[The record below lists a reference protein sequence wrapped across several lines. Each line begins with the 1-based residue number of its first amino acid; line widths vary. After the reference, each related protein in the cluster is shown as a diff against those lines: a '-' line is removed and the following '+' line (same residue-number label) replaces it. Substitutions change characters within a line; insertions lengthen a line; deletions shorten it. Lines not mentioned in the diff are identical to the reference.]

1 MRYRPV
7 VFRYS
12 GAFFDS
18 AFIIFKGVV
27 CMTAKNNQK
36 TLTTKLA
43 VTGMLTAIAVV
54 LQYIEFSVPIV
65 PSFLKLDFSDLP
77 ELIGTFVLGPLWAVI
92 ICLLKNL
99 IHIPFGTSG
108 GVGELSN
115 FLLGAT
121 FSLVA
126 GLIYQHNK
134 TRKTALL
141 ACGLGALAMA
151 AVSFPTNYFIVYPAY
166 ANMWFGGT
174 TEPIVGMYK
183 TILPASDTLV
193 KSLLIFNVPFTLAKG
208 IIVAVITMFVYK
220 PLSNLIVR
228 MNNSLSSRKKG

>member
-1 MRYRPV
+1 
-7 VFRYS
+7 
-12 GAFFDS
+12 
-18 AFIIFKGVV
+18 
-27 CMTAKNNQK
+27 MTAKSNQK

-174 TEPIVGMYK
+174 TEP
-183 TILPASDTLV
+183 LPASDTLV

>member
-1 MRYRPV
+1 M
-7 VFRYS
+7 
-12 GAFFDS
+12 S
-18 AFIIFKGVV
+18 AK
-27 CMTAKNNQK
+27 ANQK
-36 TLTTKLA
+36 NLTTKLA
-43 VTGMLTAIAVV
+43 VTAMLTAIAVV
-54 LQYIEFSVPIV
+54 LQYIEFSIPIV

-77 ELIGTFVLGPLWAVI
+77 ELIGTFVLGPWWAVV

-121 FSLVA
+121 FVIVA
-126 GLIYQHNK
+126 GLIYQRKK
-134 TRKTALL
+134 TKKSALL
-141 ACGLGALAMA
+141 ACLFGALAMA

-174 TEPIVGMYK
+174 IEPIVGMEK
-183 TILPASDTLV
+183 PLLPASDTLE

-208 IIVAVITMFVYK
+208 IIVAAITMFIYK
-220 PLSNLIVR
+220 PLSNLIAR
-228 MNNSLSSRKKG
+228 MNEALSSRKKG